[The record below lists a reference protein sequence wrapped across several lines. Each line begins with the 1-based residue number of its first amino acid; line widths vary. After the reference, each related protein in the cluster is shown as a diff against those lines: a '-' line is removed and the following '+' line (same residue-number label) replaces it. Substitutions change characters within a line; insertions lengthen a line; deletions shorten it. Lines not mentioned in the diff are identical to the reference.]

1 MVGLDG
7 RGLAP
12 EPGPRMES
20 ITGIQSPR
28 AGLIQIGNL
37 EIEADRSN
45 AETETNEANHV
56 ASNFCLG

>member
-1 MVGLDG
+1 
-7 RGLAP
+7 
-12 EPGPRMES
+12 MES